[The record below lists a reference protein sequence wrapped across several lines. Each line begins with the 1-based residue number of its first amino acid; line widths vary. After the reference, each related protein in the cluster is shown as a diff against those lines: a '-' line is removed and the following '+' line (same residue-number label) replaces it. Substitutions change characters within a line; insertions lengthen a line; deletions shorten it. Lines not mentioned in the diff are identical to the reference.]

1 VTQYPKI
8 YLTMDNSFA
17 TKRWTEPD
25 DWARV
30 IHDLGASYVE
40 ASADTEADPFY
51 CGEEYLS
58 RWIDRVYAAGAKHGV
73 KVANFYTGYTTYRTL
88 GMAHSDPVIRGRVV
102 DGWLKVMA
110 RIASRVKAG
119 LGFYIHAFSEAML
132 QDPARYAPAVETL
145 YTALAEVSRY
155 AGEVGPIPIILE
167 QMYTP
172 HQVPWTI
179 EGSFDYIAEVSKRSG
194 FPAYLCMDT
203 GHQTGQRRF
212 LRPDRDSLL
221 RSLAGQGS
229 VPYLGPDTA
238 YAIFDGKRSSGA
250 AAHKE
255 AATRIEAEMDRF
267 PYMFAAERDCDLYGW
282 LAEVGCW
289 SPIVHLQQSNGKSSS
304 HLPFT
309 AATNETGIV
318 HPLKVLQA
326 IARSYEKEPR
336 PGMPARCGEI
346 YLTFEIF
353 PHTTDRPR
361 EILPGLAESVKYWRK
376 WIPKDGVPLD
386 TLLAR

>member
-1 VTQYPKI
+1 VTRYPKI
-8 YLTMDNSFA
+8 YLAMDNSFA

-51 CGEEYLS
+51 CGEEYLA
-58 RWIDRVYAAGAKHGV
+58 RWVDRVRSAEAKHGV

-88 GMAHSDPVIRGRVV
+88 GMAHPDPVIRGRVV

-110 RIASRVKAG
+110 RIASRFKAG

-132 QDPARYAPAVETL
+132 QDPARYAPAMTILFDALVET
-145 YTALAEVSRY
+145 ARY
-155 AGEVGPIPIILE
+155 AGEVGPIPIVLE

-172 HQVPWTI
+172 HQYPWTI
-179 EGSFDYIAEVSKRSG
+179 EGTFDYIAEVSRRSG
-194 FPAYLCMDT
+194 FPAYVAMDT
-203 GHQTGQRRF
+203 GHQTGQRRY
-212 LRPDRDSLL
+212 LRPNRDAIMRALDGGS
-221 RSLAGQGS
+221 S

-238 YAIFDGKRSSGA
+238 YAIFEGKLSGGA
-250 AAHKE
+250 ADHKD
-255 AATRIEAEMDRF
+255 AAARIEAEMDRF
-267 PYMFAAERDCDLYGW
+267 PHMFACECDCDLYGW
-282 LAEVGCW
+282 LAEVGCY

-336 PGMPARCGEI
+336 PGMPVRCGEI

-361 EILPGLAESVKYWRK
+361 DILPGLAESVKYWRK
-376 WIPKDGVPLD
+376 WIPKDGAPLD
-386 TLLAR
+386 TLLAK

>member
-58 RWIDRVYAAGAKHGV
+58 KWIDRVCAAGAKHGV

-132 QDPARYAPAVETL
+132 QDPARYATAVETL
-145 YTALAEVSRY
+145 YAALAEVSRY
-155 AGEVGPIPIILE
+155 AGEVGPVPIILE

-172 HQVPWTI
+172 HQYPWTI

-336 PGMPARCGEI
+336 PGMPARCAEI